1 MSVNASAETCPTTVA
16 LFEGGTAIRTA
27 KSASARRRREIS
39 LPVLLAAAAL
49 AIWFCL
55 RLVLLAH
62 LDTGD
67 IDLHSGLSALE
78 RGLWFDIAT
87 LGFLL
92 PPFLLIA
99 VALPN
104 RFRSRR
110 TVNAL
115 RWGVLWLSLAL
126 LLFGALAEIT
136 FWREFSSR
144 FNFIAVDYLIYTQ
157 EVIGNIRESYPVGA
171 LLALIAAL
179 ATLLT
184 WLATKYFVWQDGP
197 RTWRWRAI
205 GAALVLILPLASLR
219 LASVDQMSATGNVFA
234 DELSGNGLFSL
245 AAAMRR
251 NELDYARF
259 YSTLPVER
267 ADAILAELR
276 NHGNH
281 GAPPPATA
289 KNPLTGQHSTLP
301 APFIRKPKNV
311 ILISVESLSAEYLG
325 VHGDTRGLTP
335 NLDRLAGQGFRF
347 ERIFATG
354 TRTVRGLEALSI
366 GVPPLP
372 GQSVVRRPNNEHLNS
387 LGEHFEQQGIA
398 PLFVYGGYG
407 YFDNMNA
414 YFAANDYRVIDRTD
428 FPAES
433 IAFENIWGVAD
444 ESLFANASREFDK
457 LGNDGKPFFAHI
469 MTTSNHR
476 PFTYPDG
483 RIDIPSPGGR
493 NGAVKYSDHAIG
505 RFIEEARSKPWFKDT
520 LFVITADHCA
530 SVAGKTQLP
539 VAKYHIPLIFYAPD
553 LLRPGT
559 SQTMASQIDVAPTLL
574 HALGL
579 PGKEEFFG
587 TSLLAPVP
595 ERSSRAFISNY
606 QALGYYKNDMLTV
619 LMPKRRV
626 EAYRIAPDTLESSRT
641 EPDPR
646 LVEEAIAYYQTAAKN
661 FKQGDLISSH
671 HRATQ

>member
-1 MSVNASAETCPTTVA
+1 MPVNTSAESCPATLA
-16 LFEGGTAIRTA
+16 LFESGTATCTA
-27 KSASARRRREIS
+27 KSTSARRRREIS

-67 IDLHSGLSALE
+67 INLHNGLSALV

-87 LGFLL
+87 LCFLL

-110 TVNAL
+110 TVHVL

-144 FNFIAVDYLIYTQ
+144 FNFIAIDYLIYTQ

-171 LLALIAAL
+171 LLGLVAAL

-184 WLATKYFVWQDGP
+184 WLAAKFFDWADGP

-205 GAALVLILPLASLR
+205 GAALVLILPMASMR
-219 LASVDQMSATGNVFA
+219 LANVDQMTATGNAYA

-251 NELDYARF
+251 NELDYDRF
-259 YSTLPVER
+259 YSTLPAEH
-267 ADAILAELR
+267 AETILAQLR
-276 NHGNH
+276 NPGNH
-281 GAPPPATA
+281 GFRKVGTATNQLA
-289 KNPLTGQHSTLP
+289 GPHHALP

-325 VHGDTRGLTP
+325 VHGDKRGLTP
-335 NLDRLAGQGFRF
+335 HLDRLATEGFRF
-347 ERIFATG
+347 DRIFATG

-366 GVPPLP
+366 GLPPLP
-372 GQSVVRRPNNEHLNS
+372 GQSIVRRPNNEHLSS

-398 PLFVYGGYG
+398 PLFLYGGYG

-428 FPAES
+428 FPADS

-457 LGNDGKPFFAHI
+457 LDNSGKPFFAHI

-476 PFTYPDG
+476 PFTYPEG

-539 VAKYHIPLIFYAPD
+539 VAKYHIPLIFYAPA

-559 SQTMASQIDVAPTLL
+559 NHAMASQIDVAPTLL

-587 TSLLAPVP
+587 TSLLEPAAG
-595 ERSSRAFISNY
+595 RSSRAFISNY
-606 QALGYYKNDMLTV
+606 QSLGYYKNDMLTV

-626 EAYRIAPDTLESSRT
+626 EAYRIAPETLEASLT
-641 EPDPR
+641 EPDPA
-646 LVEEAIAYYQTAAKN
+646 LVEEAIAYYQTAAKR
-661 FKQGDLISSH
+661 FKQGELISSH
-671 HRATQ
+671 HRAAK